1 MAFDNLD
8 YDYDEGDPLEFEDP
22 GYEQLPPAPQQS
34 GGGSGF
40 DFSGIIS
47 TITENPLY
55 VGITA
60 GVLGLLIGLIFA
72 YVIWPVQY
80 TDAAPEHLH
89 PNYQLDY
96 MRMVV
101 DSYNLRQ
108 DNALATKRISALG
121 DDSAAALQ
129 ALINDPGDDLV
140 SQQGVQLFLDQYQPD
155 NSAMTTDDSADTGTD
170 TEGQAAEGEEAAAG
184 EEEEKKPT
192 SSWLLLACAVTLGL
206 AAVLVAFYFIR
217 IRNRQ
222 PMGKTAQARADEFSV
237 QAQQTDYEARGENPP
252 IAQWMTTYLIGDDL
266 YDDSFSIDSMNGE
279 FLGECG
285 VGIADTIGVGE
296 PKRVSAFEV
305 WLFDKNDIQTVT
317 NVLVSAHS
325 FSDDNTLNRLKA
337 KGDPYP
343 AEPGEEIE
351 LVTKTLRMVV
361 RVMDMDY
368 GSGHLPEGSFFQR
381 MTLELAVWHL

>member
-34 GGGSGF
+34 GGGGGF

-55 VGITA
+55 VGIAA

-129 ALINDPGDDLV
+129 ALIDNPGDDLV

-155 NSAMTTDDSADTGTD
+155 TSAMTTDDSADTDTD
-170 TEGQAAEGEEAAAG
+170 TEGQAAEGEDAAAG